1 MAIMAAIG
9 RVLVVALVGVA
20 VKVEDGAVHLDMAH
34 PVTTHFLCV
43 DAVTYY
49 LCVFFVQ
56 QEAIRGVETM
66 TTDTVAE
73 V

>member
-9 RVLVVALVGVA
+9 RVLVVALVGVV

-34 PVTTHFLCV
+34 PVNTYFLCV
-43 DAVTYY
+43 DPVIYY
-49 LCVFFVQ
+49 LYVFFVQ